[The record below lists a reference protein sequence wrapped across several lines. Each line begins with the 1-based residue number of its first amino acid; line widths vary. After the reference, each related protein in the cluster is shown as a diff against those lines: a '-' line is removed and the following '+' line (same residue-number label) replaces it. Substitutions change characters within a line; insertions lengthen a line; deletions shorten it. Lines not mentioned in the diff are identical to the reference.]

1 MLLAGQSVWP
11 CTVPEW
17 PCAAADWMSYRAC
30 GCTLELPAIESHNT
44 SIAENGIQLW
54 MISCET
60 DDSGSKTSCHH
71 GPNGVSG
78 CSSRPCGY
86 VEEEVDLSVFAPPL
100 SDSTRQ
106 LKLSF
111 VARTRGSFSA
121 FIDDI
126 RLTYKIPGCMDTS
139 ACNYNPTAEID
150 DGTCA
155 AQIRGC
161 TLPTAVNFD
170 PYANM
175 DPGDR
180 CSAFT
185 SDWLQP
191 DGTPTFNL
199 LHNVALRPVTR
210 SPRITI
216 STDDALVLNYN
227 TSNSARQ
234 LSAGVYPYWSVRLQ
248 LSGVPDTEDRRCRF
262 HVKVRSP
269 GAVAL
274 STILYNNFA
283 SVSPSN
289 NVTSGVECEH
299 MNGELTG
306 GHAFCP
312 SNTQLVTSISY
323 GVEYTLIVI
332 PSDLNQSPDAMD
344 DPFDLDIL
352 ALEGSIAII
361 SPVCGNG
368 IVDALE
374 QCDPVDAG
382 ESYLNGADAEWCS
395 ETCQGI
401 LGSFAFETDSISIAE
416 GEEAAVKVVRKL
428 PPDWIPNDAGTQT
441 VNIQIFNSDG
451 TATSAEDDF
460 ERIERKM
467 IEFLPSE
474 TMSTPI
480 VIESQVDFVYEYP
493 TEHFFLNMELICD
506 TPSCDYSTALHY
518 PHQLRIEIRDQN
530 SWYSDFQVVI
540 VFVLCALLL
549 VFSIWITIWSKA
561 ARLHAIDKVKSRR
574 IAAVFEDQDN
584 HDTTRSQINSHPF
597 VGYPEMKRQRSRAVI
612 SQADIARPH
621 KTPKKVSNKVPRT
634 AKSKSKKKGHQ
645 SKEHDIESGTMH
657 GELDDKA
664 LAALHTA
671 APRISSERPETRKTN

>member
-1 MLLAGQSVWP
+1 MRCPPDSSDIDGDMREFLGCDSSLTQAGIPNPGALSGGTPVGGYPRLTFGAVPQTMCRAGCQAYEIVSQVITVPWNVNKLYFKHRRESPGADVSPMRGSYVRLLIHEPGKNASVSDISRPSCLSSTCPVLLAGQSVWP

-30 GCTLELPAIESHNT
+30 GCTLELPAIEAQNT
-44 SIAENGIQLW
+44 SIDEHGTQLW

-60 DDSGSKTSCHH
+60 DDSGSRTSCHH
-71 GPNGVSG
+71 GPNGVPG
-78 CSSRPCGY
+78 CSARPCGY
-86 VEEEVDLSVFAPPL
+86 VEEEVDMSVFAPPL
-100 SDSTRQ
+100 NDSTRQ

-111 VARTRGSFSA
+111 VARTRDSFSA

-161 TLPTAVNFD
+161 TLPTAANFD

-227 TSNSARQ
+227 TSSSARQ

-262 HVKVRSP
+262 NVKVRSP

-274 STILYNNFA
+274 STILYQNFA
-283 SVSPSN
+283 PVSPSK

-299 MNGELTG
+299 LNGQLTG

-312 SNTQLVTSISY
+312 SNTQLVTSLSY
-323 GVEYTLIVI
+323 GVEYTLLVI
-332 PSDLNQSPDAMD
+332 PSDLNQSPDVMD

-361 SPVCGNG
+361 SPLCGNG
-368 IVDALE
+368 IVDAME
-374 QCDPVDAG
+374 QCDPVDAR

-395 ETCQGI
+395 GTCQGI

-416 GEEAAVKVVRKL
+416 GEETAVKVVRKL
-428 PPDWIPNDAGTQT
+428 PPDWIPNDAGTHT
-441 VNIQIFNSDG
+441 VNIQIFTSDG
-451 TATSAEDDF
+451 TATSADDDF
-460 ERIERKM
+460 ERIDRKM

-474 TMSTPI
+474 TMSKPI
-480 VIESQVDFVYEYP
+480 VIESQVDFVHEYP
-493 TEHFFLNMELICD
+493 TEHFFLNMELICE

-518 PHQLRIEIRDQN
+518 PHGGDALK
-530 SWYSDFQVVI
+530 SQVSPGII
-540 VFVLCALLL
+540 VFLTMYRHVC
-549 VFSIWITIWSKA
+549 
-561 ARLHAIDKVKSRR
+561 
-574 IAAVFEDQDN
+574 
-584 HDTTRSQINSHPF
+584 
-597 VGYPEMKRQRSRAVI
+597 RQSA
-612 SQADIARPH
+612 SPGNNA
-621 KTPKKVSNKVPRT
+621 PK
-634 AKSKSKKKGHQ
+634 
-645 SKEHDIESGTMH
+645 
-657 GELDDKA
+657 
-664 LAALHTA
+664 
-671 APRISSERPETRKTN
+671 